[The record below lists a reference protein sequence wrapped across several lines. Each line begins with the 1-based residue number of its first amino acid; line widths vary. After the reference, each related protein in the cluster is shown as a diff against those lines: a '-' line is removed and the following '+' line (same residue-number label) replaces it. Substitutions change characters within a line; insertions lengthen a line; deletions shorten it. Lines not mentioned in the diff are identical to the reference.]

1 MPVLSIE
8 QLELLI
14 RAVQQERDNILFGA
28 ATMSDCADA
37 QPFSELLEILEDA
50 LERLRHTD
58 TV

>member
-1 MPVLSIE
+1 MPVLSAE

-14 RAVQQERDNILFGA
+14 RAVQHERDNVLFGA
-28 ATMSDCADA
+28 ATVSECEEA

-58 TV
+58 SM